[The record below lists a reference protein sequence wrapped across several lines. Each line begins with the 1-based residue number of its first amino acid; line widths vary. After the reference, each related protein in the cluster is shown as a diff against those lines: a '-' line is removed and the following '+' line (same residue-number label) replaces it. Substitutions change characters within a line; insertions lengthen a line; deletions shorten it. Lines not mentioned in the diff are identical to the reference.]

1 MVRVDFDYNGVSYI
15 GYETRTLHRTF
26 EDNVNIIQFFCFKT
40 ETDVDTIYININ
52 NADDSISVIV
62 NEAVTILTQG

>member
-1 MVRVDFDYNGVSYI
+1 MVSVDFDYNGVSYI

-26 EDNVNIIQFFCFKT
+26 EDNVNIVQFFCFKT

-52 NADDSISVIV
+52 DSGDSISGIV
-62 NEAVTILTQG
+62 NLAVTKLTQG